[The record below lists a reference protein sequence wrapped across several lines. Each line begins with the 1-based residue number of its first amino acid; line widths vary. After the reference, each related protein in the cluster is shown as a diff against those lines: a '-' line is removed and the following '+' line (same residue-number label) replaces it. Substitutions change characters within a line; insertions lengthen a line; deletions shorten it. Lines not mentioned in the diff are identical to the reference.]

1 VLLPEPP
8 NRWELFY
15 DISNDMWAMEIQDAT
30 IFKRRRTARA
40 IADLLGDHYEV
51 IQVRLGKNRKVIRPR
66 STVRKRKP

>member
-1 VLLPEPP
+1 
-8 NRWELFY
+8 
-15 DISNDMWAMEIQDAT
+15 MEIQDAT

-66 STVRKRKP
+66 NTVRKRKP